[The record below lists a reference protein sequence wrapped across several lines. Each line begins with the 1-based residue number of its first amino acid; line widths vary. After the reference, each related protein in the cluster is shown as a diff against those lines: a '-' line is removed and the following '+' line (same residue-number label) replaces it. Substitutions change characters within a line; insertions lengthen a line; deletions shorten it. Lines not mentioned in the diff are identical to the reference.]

1 MLITGVVVGSAAYNL
16 MQNKEIRFLD
26 VIEKL
31 NNQSVS
37 GLRQSFAQT
46 VEELPS
52 IRLLIKRP
60 ISLPP
65 TSNIISESQLEILL
79 VVALIS
85 FYADVILCLTHTK

>member
-16 MQNKEIRFLD
+16 MQNKEIRFFD

-37 GLRQSFAQT
+37 SLQQSFAET
-46 VEELPS
+46 VKELPS

-65 TSNIISESQLEILL
+65 TSNIISESELGI
-79 VVALIS
+79 
-85 FYADVILCLTHTK
+85 C